1 MTPRAIAAIS
11 VANVVKR
18 FRYLGIAKQTTLKEL
33 FVKTVRGQTHSRR
46 TIEAIA
52 GVSFSVPA
60 GKALGIVG
68 RNGSGKTTLLRMLAG
83 VYAPDEGRIA
93 ISGSLA
99 PLLSL
104 AAGFHPD
111 LTGRENARIELMVLG
126 YSPKQIQE
134 RMDQIVTFAEVGDL
148 IDAPVR
154 TYSSGMMM
162 RLAFAAAI
170 SVDPDVLLLDEV
182 LAVGDAPFAEKCL
195 RCIDDFR
202 ARGKTIVLV
211 THSMEMVRER
221 CDLVM
226 WLDQG
231 KIMAFGEPDM
241 VLDAYRKAMAATKE
255 LERPAKRPA
264 LRTAIVYGNCQA
276 EALSNILKKDEL
288 FGSLFRVVYCHNYDA
303 PGQDRNL
310 PASEDLSACA
320 LLFSQ
325 HGPEPFAFADRLP
338 KECLTVRFPSVD
350 FNLLWPFHCI
360 NPYNKPQLP
369 ELPWGPFPYGDR
381 IILDCI
387 EKGMAP
393 DDILEYYLNG
403 WAQYKVDLKHIT
415 RLDQARLEARDGHCD
430 IEMTSWVMERFR
442 SQRLFWTIN
451 HPTQTVLR
459 EVVQRL
465 LNASVS
471 VEPALLE
478 VDIEKTQGVLFPNWE
493 QLGMINIPIHPNVA
507 EELRLTWYDIN
518 RPFSSCGRTYSY
530 EQYFREMIDYCVSER
545 AAGAPVAASA

>member
-1 MTPRAIAAIS
+1 
-11 VANVVKR
+11 
-18 FRYLGIAKQTTLKEL
+18 
-33 FVKTVRGQTHSRR
+33 
-46 TIEAIA
+46 
-52 GVSFSVPA
+52 
-60 GKALGIVG
+60 
-68 RNGSGKTTLLRMLAG
+68 
-83 VYAPDEGRIA
+83 
-93 ISGSLA
+93 
-99 PLLSL
+99 
-104 AAGFHPD
+104 
-111 LTGRENARIELMVLG
+111 
-126 YSPKQIQE
+126 
-134 RMDQIVTFAEVGDL
+134 
-148 IDAPVR
+148 
-154 TYSSGMMM
+154 
-162 RLAFAAAI
+162 
-170 SVDPDVLLLDEV
+170 
-182 LAVGDAPFAEKCL
+182 
-195 RCIDDFR
+195 
-202 ARGKTIVLV
+202 
-211 THSMEMVRER
+211 
-221 CDLVM
+221 M

-415 RLDQARLEARDGHCD
+415 RLDQARLEDVYKRQG
-430 IEMTSWVMERFR
+430 
-442 SQRLFWTIN
+442 L
-451 HPTQTVLR
+451 
-459 EVVQRL
+459 
-465 LNASVS
+465 
-471 VEPALLE
+471 LLE
-478 VDIEKTQGVLFPNWE
+478 IRQQIVLP
-493 QLGMINIPIHPNVA
+493 
-507 EELRLTWYDIN
+507 
-518 RPFSSCGRTYSY
+518 
-530 EQYFREMIDYCVSER
+530 
-545 AAGAPVAASA
+545 AAGSLRQRASAGWTSVCDVRAPLGFVRRGRRMLRRV